1 MLYVLEKLHVNSCDL
16 MSVTE
21 SSTESEGPLASRTRS
36 RNVAFSAQFREWCD
50 CARTT
55 RKINESSSTDGSFKV
70 SNSYL
75 ETEFPAFPARPPVM
89 ENRGAHPHSS
99 GSFGSTA

>member
-36 RNVAFSAQFREWCD
+36 RNVAFSAQSREWCD

-70 SNSYL
+70 FQILTWKQNFLLSPL
-75 ETEFPAFPARPPVM
+75 
-89 ENRGAHPHSS
+89 GLQ
-99 GSFGSTA
+99 